1 MRAPELSARL
11 QAVASLVRAGSRAA
25 DIGCDHGQLA
35 AALVLS
41 GRCPFVVAA
50 DLRPDP
56 LAQARQLTRR
66 LGLEGQIDCR
76 LGDGLGVL
84 RPGEVQDIIL
94 AGMGGETIADA
105 LAAAPWIC
113 SDAVSLVLQPVT
125 SAAELRRFLA
135 ESGFA
140 LREELP
146 VIDGRYCYTVL
157 RAVWT
162 GEKVSPG
169 PLFCELGLLRGQR
182 SPAAAAC
189 MARSLRRLSAELRG
203 RRAAGQDDR
212 PDALPL
218 AALEQVCTALREE
231 LSQCQR

>member
-1 MRAPELSARL
+1 
-11 QAVASLVRAGSRAA
+11 
-25 DIGCDHGQLA
+25 
-35 AALVLS
+35 
-41 GRCPFVVAA
+41 
-50 DLRPDP
+50 
-56 LAQARQLTRR
+56 
-66 LGLEGQIDCR
+66 
-76 LGDGLGVL
+76 
-84 RPGEVQDIIL
+84 
-94 AGMGGETIADA
+94 MGGETIADA

-189 MARSLRRLSAELRG
+189 MVLYESYQTAYVTPEEAVLARLGASPKAR
-203 RRAAGQDDR
+203 
-212 PDALPL
+212 
-218 AALEQVCTALREE
+218 EQGG
-231 LSQCQR
+231 